1 VVPAHT
7 HSHTHSLTSPRSRN
21 GGTTHDE
28 TGVEA
33 EGRSRRVEIP
43 PQSQRR
49 DGTNVAAGVETGV
62 CSKKTIAPR
71 CRGSRSRGGRGRKT
85 RNKSLIFGRVDVRAL
100 TIGRATQ
107 QKSTGR
113 PTFLFLRSSRRQGAP
128 PGRPM
133 AAHASAPVRVSAP
146 AAE

>member
-1 VVPAHT
+1 MVQSMCSNSELDVLHREWITIYRLNPNPNGPATQQWCRPTHT
-7 HSHTHSLTSPRSRN
+7 HTQSNIPHSRN

-49 DGTNVAAGVETGV
+49 DSANVAAGVETDM

-71 CRGSRSRGGRGRKT
+71 CRGSRS
-85 RNKSLIFGRVDVRAL
+85 
-100 TIGRATQ
+100 
-107 QKSTGR
+107 
-113 PTFLFLRSSRRQGAP
+113 
-128 PGRPM
+128 
-133 AAHASAPVRVSAP
+133 
-146 AAE
+146 